1 MLLNYHI
8 RKYHLTIATSQR
20 SARLYERIKIILHR
34 FLSAHKIEMID
45 VSKENCYTPR
55 TINKRKS
62 YSILSP
68 VNQKTID
75 ITANKNERII
85 SESTGLVKFSLSPNK
100 KENEKRDHNITPTK
114 AKGKT
119 GLPVYVPINE
129 SVIEQE
135 ESSQEELMIQFAS
148 RQRKLIDLERQVEV
162 AKFELAEIASKLEK
176 DIEQP
181 KKDTNVSK
189 FNNFNNLNNLKKKA
203 SNIFQINQG
212 IPNDKIDRTV
222 NNTKSSSVL
231 PPTNSVK
238 SINNFSNYF
247 TKMQD
252 QISLTQ
258 LNAPVLKN
266 FVNDVR
272 NKIEINDNE
281 KLKTFLTTQQNE
293 FDEFTTKTSKF
304 VNGLF
309 NNVSSKAEA
318 DKEDMANSSFNFE
331 AMEDFNNKSILD
343 ANVSLSEEENIT
355 FEDDIVDIDDYNS
368 SFEEEI
374 TNK

>member
-1 MLLNYHI
+1 MADIN
-8 RKYHLTIATSQR
+8 
-20 SARLYERIKIILHR
+20 
-34 FLSAHKIEMID
+34 
-45 VSKENCYTPR
+45 KENCYTPR
-55 TINKRKS
+55 ILNKRKS

-68 VNQKTID
+68 VNQKTFD
-75 ITANKNERII
+75 ITTNKNERII

-100 KENEKRDHNITPTK
+100 GEDEKKDYCTTPTK
-114 AKGKT
+114 LKGKT

-129 SVIEQE
+129 SVIEQD

-148 RQRKLIDLERQVEV
+148 KQRKLIELERQVE
-162 AKFELAEIASKLEK
+162 ATKYELAEIASKLEK

-181 KKDTNVSK
+181 KKDTNLSN

-212 IPNDKIDRTV
+212 IPNNKIDRTV
-222 NNTKSSSVL
+222 NNSKSPSAL
-231 PPTNSVK
+231 PPINAAK

-247 TKMQD
+247 TKVQG

-266 FVNDVR
+266 FVKDVR

-309 NNVSSKAEA
+309 NNIASKADA

-368 SFEEEI
+368 SFEEEV

>member
-1 MLLNYHI
+1 MVDI
-8 RKYHLTIATSQR
+8 G
-20 SARLYERIKIILHR
+20 
-34 FLSAHKIEMID
+34 
-45 VSKENCYTPR
+45 KENCYSPR
-55 TINKRKS
+55 RINKRKS

-75 ITANKNERII
+75 ITTNKNERII

-100 KENEKRDHNITPTK
+100 GEDEKKDINTTPTK
-114 AKGKT
+114 LKGKT

-129 SVIEQE
+129 TVIEQD

-148 RQRKLIDLERQVEV
+148 KQRKLIDLERQVE
-162 AKFELAEIASKLEK
+162 ATKFELAEIASQLEK
-176 DIEQP
+176 DIER
-181 KKDTNVSK
+181 KDTSVSN

-212 IPNDKIDRTV
+212 IPNNKIDRTV
-222 NNTKSSSVL
+222 NNSKAPSAL
-231 PPTNSVK
+231 PHMSPAK

-247 TKMQD
+247 TKVQG
-252 QISLTQ
+252 QISQTQ

-266 FVNDVR
+266 FVKDVR

-281 KLKTFLTTQQNE
+281 KLKTFLATQQNE

-309 NNVSSKAEA
+309 NNISSKADTE
-318 DKEDMANSSFNFE
+318 KEDMANSSFNFE

-368 SFEEEI
+368 SFEED
-374 TNK
+374 K

>member
-1 MLLNYHI
+1 MVD
-8 RKYHLTIATSQR
+8 
-20 SARLYERIKIILHR
+20 
-34 FLSAHKIEMID
+34 ID
-45 VSKENCYTPR
+45 KENCYTPR
-55 TINKRKS
+55 IINKRKS

-68 VNQKTID
+68 VNQKTFD
-75 ITANKNERII
+75 ITTNKNERII

-100 KENEKRDHNITPTK
+100 GEDEKKYHNTTPTK
-114 AKGKT
+114 LKGKT

-129 SVIEQE
+129 SVIEQD

-148 RQRKLIDLERQVEV
+148 KQRKLIDLERQVE
-162 AKFELAEIASKLEK
+162 ATKYELAEIASKLEK

-181 KKDTNVSK
+181 KKDTNLSN

-212 IPNDKIDRTV
+212 IPNNKIDRTV
-222 NNTKSSSVL
+222 SNSKSPSA
-231 PPTNSVK
+231 PPPINPVK

-247 TKMQD
+247 TKVQG

-266 FVNDVR
+266 FVKDVR

-309 NNVSSKAEA
+309 NNISSKADA

-368 SFEEEI
+368 SFEEEA